1 MLIRHAAYFQLLP
14 VLDHPVSVILT
25 TLVAALVP
33 IVGLALSA
41 PATRRLL
48 AVRLPAITVVADD
61 ERPATP
67 PTFDLS
73 SLCAH
78 RLTRGER
85 RKFGRSNEPCDLSSR
100 IARLKGPAPNPGP
113 SSFCRSPRS
122 ALPGRRA
129 QTPIPG
135 GAVRS
140 CPGPGDSGETG
151 TQRERWRHSGSVPPL
166 RRYHDA
172 LRLPVSPISLTCAR
186 SMVPAC
192 CSGEDG
198 TSLVPR
204 RPSPYVPRS
213 TTPAEP
219 LEQASGTAS
228 LRFAPDGV
236 AFRACRLVGFRN
248 VFLSGSNSAA
258 HMLAVYASQPES
270 PLHHAR
276 LASGWWPYLGRAGF

>member
-151 TQRERWRHSGSVPPL
+151 TQRERWRQACFQRSSGTISNGLASSVPSSL
-166 RRYHDA
+166 RVTRRA
-172 LRLPVSPISLTCAR
+172 RRSPSTICGPQGSRGWPSAVMNPFASCSARDTRASRRPRGTSARRRTCA
-186 SMVPAC
+186 PDLA
-192 CSGEDG
+192 
-198 TSLVPR
+198 PYFPPF
-204 RPSPYVPRS
+204 RPPV
-213 TTPAEP
+213 
-219 LEQASGTAS
+219 
-228 LRFAPDGV
+228 
-236 AFRACRLVGFRN
+236 
-248 VFLSGSNSAA
+248 
-258 HMLAVYASQPES
+258 
-270 PLHHAR
+270 
-276 LASGWWPYLGRAGF
+276 WPIQWAK

>member
-1 MLIRHAAYFQLLP
+1 MLIRHAAYFLLLP

-48 AVRLPAITVVADD
+48 AVRLPAIAVVADD

-85 RKFGRSNEPCDLSSR
+85 RKFGRSNEPCDLSLR

-122 ALPGRRA
+122 ALPGRRG

-135 GAVRS
+135 VAVRS
-140 CPGPGDSGETG
+140 CPGPGDSDESG
-151 TQRERWRHSGSVPPL
+151 TQRERWRQEE
-166 RRYHDA
+166 RRGPAHRQLDLGPTERTGAGEVTPENIATEPRGRLLARA
-172 LRLPVSPISLTCAR
+172 LSCPFVMCPIAPAR
-186 SMVPAC
+186 RQEI
-192 CSGEDG
+192 G
-198 TSLVPR
+198 VPR
-204 RPSPYVPRS
+204 LS
-213 TTPAEP
+213 
-219 LEQASGTAS
+219 
-228 LRFAPDGV
+228 AP
-236 AFRACRLVGFRN
+236 
-248 VFLSGSNSAA
+248 
-258 HMLAVYASQPES
+258 
-270 PLHHAR
+270 
-276 LASGWWPYLGRAGF
+276 

>member
-151 TQRERWRHSGSVPPL
+151 TQRERWRHSREHADSQRVVARFFVSIPL
-166 RRYHDA
+166 SRDRDASIRDGTHGGALGRLEVTFAFGALLWIDDVHLVFERNGGVWTLEFTRATNSA
-172 LRLPVSPISLTCAR
+172 LRSN
-186 SMVPAC
+186 
-192 CSGEDG
+192 D
-198 TSLVPR
+198 LV
-204 RPSPYVPRS
+204 
-213 TTPAEP
+213 
-219 LEQASGTAS
+219 
-228 LRFAPDGV
+228 
-236 AFRACRLVGFRN
+236 
-248 VFLSGSNSAA
+248 
-258 HMLAVYASQPES
+258 
-270 PLHHAR
+270 
-276 LASGWWPYLGRAGF
+276 